1 MHPESSSQLTPIP
14 LESLGHLEHALGDVC
29 TQITSKMHEEARN
42 VTSKSDTVKP
52 QGTYLA
58 WIDARESGLEETIQ
72 KEFADNEPE
81 KKGPADYFAKIANVG
96 VANGSDFDSSGE
108 SNMFFRLNFAVSR
121 SELEEMLNRIEKALL
136 NMR

>member
-58 WIDARESGLEETIQ
+58 WIDCRNLGLDENALSQLMMKDARVYLDDGHIFGPEGAG
-72 KEFADNEPE
+72 FA
-81 KKGPADYFAKIANVG
+81 
-96 VANGSDFDSSGE
+96 
-108 SNMFFRLNFAVSR
+108 RLNLACPRPILEQALDRIRKAVESA
-121 SELEEMLNRIEKALL
+121 KP
-136 NMR
+136 